1 MTKNE
6 FKDIVKRGFFSCK
19 WIKNDGTVGKIKLGV
34 LGKLGY
40 RFTKEKQVAEHP
52 NYVLVCRINSRA
64 KSDFQRWANVNPD
77 TVFEISGKS
86 YPQWM

>member
-6 FKDIVKRGFFSCK
+6 FKDIVKRGFFSWK

-34 LGKLGY
+34 LGTLGY
-40 RFTKEKQVAEHP
+40 RFTKEKQVTEHP
-52 NYVLVCRINSRA
+52 NYVLVFRINSRA

-86 YPQWM
+86 YPQ

>member
-1 MTKNE
+1 MTKYE
-6 FKDIVKRGFFSCK
+6 FKDIVKNGFFSCK

-40 RFTKEKQVAEHP
+40 RFTKEKVITEHP
-52 NYVLVCRINSRA
+52 NYVLVFRINSRA

-77 TVFEISGKS
+77 TVFEVSGKS
-86 YPQWM
+86 YPQ